1 MKSEE
6 LKLKT
11 DIVISDDEIKSLK
24 SVSYNANDLPQL
36 ILNISE
42 SDPLT
47 KLKGL
52 YGLNSL
58 LFSECNKEKP
68 IQIYNGDIN
77 VIFDILENYPEEFKI
92 QCFKCLDLIESINID
107 IENDLKIEPSE
118 KTFAIMIYI
127 LENNEKFKLDL
138 LVEDLEYMKIL
149 TRKDN
154 FIEKL
159 GGNNLYKNIKNI
171 LIKNFSTERKLVD
184 PCLILLSSIIKAKN
198 GFVENENIIEII
210 QHLDSIFEFY
220 KTDSDIKTDILNVIY
235 EITEKNFESPEP
247 EQRLIMDKI
256 IKMNLI
262 PELIDKIDKLDIN
275 KEKLQLK
282 SSLRILGN
290 IISMPEGYYTDKILE
305 YNFLDKLKI
314 MMEKKHSFETRKE
327 ASWIISNIAAG
338 TPEQLLKLYEN
349 NFPYILL
356 DAITNEGEN
365 KVKEHCL
372 WALYNFS
379 NINNLEYL
387 DNLVE
392 KRFIDIIIERLKIDN
407 GDILCCSLEALNK
420 ILDVGKKK
428 DPACF
433 NIIETKL
440 NEYDLLNDLKN
451 LLKGC
456 EEEMLR
462 NKIEVILTNYY
473 GIQDIQNFLN
483 SENAQNV

>member
-11 DIVISDDEIKSLK
+11 DIVILDDEIKSLK

-58 LFSECNKEKP
+58 LFNEYNKEKS

-149 TRKDN
+149 TKKNN

-171 LIKNFSTERKLVD
+171 LIKNYTTERKLVD
-184 PCLILLSSIIKAKN
+184 PCL
-198 GFVENENIIEII
+198 II

-379 NINNLEYL
+379 NINTSIYL
-387 DNLVE
+387 
-392 KRFIDIIIERLKIDN
+392 KSIIN
-407 GDILCCSLEALNK
+407 
-420 ILDVGKKK
+420 
-428 DPACF
+428 
-433 NIIETKL
+433 TKL
-440 NEYDLLNDLKN
+440 LLIKFHTF
-451 LLKGC
+451 C
-456 EEEMLR
+456 AFSELR
-462 NKIEVILTNYY
+462 K
-473 GIQDIQNFLN
+473 F
-483 SENAQNV
+483 